1 MYYLIFNVL
10 FQSLSKKDEAIG
22 ESFLDDGSGC
32 GEYVA
37 CEGGGIK
44 QKGKPYRLETSL
56 DVPFDISS
64 TGRTRH
70 LTTIKTN
77 SLGKSQKT
85 LSSANITPLEGVRI
99 TRHSPTI
106 RKKVMKRMDRKVP
119 GPVMSV

>member
-1 MYYLIFNVL
+1 MDYPYFYEL
-10 FQSLSKKDEAIG
+10 FQLMAKKKMLSA
-22 ESFLDDGSGC
+22 
-32 GEYVA
+32 
-37 CEGGGIK
+37 
-44 QKGKPYRLETSL
+44 
-56 DVPFDISS
+56 
-64 TGRTRH
+64 RH

-85 LSSANITPLEGVRI
+85 LSNANITPLEGVRI

>member
-1 MYYLIFNVL
+1 MDYPYFYEL
-10 FQSLSKKDEAIG
+10 FQLMAKKKMLSA
-22 ESFLDDGSGC
+22 
-32 GEYVA
+32 
-37 CEGGGIK
+37 
-44 QKGKPYRLETSL
+44 
-56 DVPFDISS
+56 
-64 TGRTRH
+64 RH

>member
-1 MYYLIFNVL
+1 MDYPYFYEL
-10 FQSLSKKDEAIG
+10 FQLMAKKKMLSA
-22 ESFLDDGSGC
+22 
-32 GEYVA
+32 
-37 CEGGGIK
+37 
-44 QKGKPYRLETSL
+44 
-56 DVPFDISS
+56 
-64 TGRTRH
+64 RH

-99 TRHSPTI
+99 TRHSPTT